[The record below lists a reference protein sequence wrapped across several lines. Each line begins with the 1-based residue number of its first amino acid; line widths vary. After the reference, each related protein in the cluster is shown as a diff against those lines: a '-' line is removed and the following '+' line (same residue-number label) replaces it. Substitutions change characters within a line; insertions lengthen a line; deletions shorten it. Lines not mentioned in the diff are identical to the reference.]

1 MLCFLLIRHFVGVT
15 VLYLSSNCY
24 SVTECDHWGLFNPRV
39 SLHYACESLLAA
51 KVCLAVPS
59 GLRPQLRSSV
69 ITLELNMSAMEECG
83 TSFHLDSNSKF
94 ESKPGTEE
102 NSMPNCASWYISSS
116 PGADSGDSDSDI
128 IENYFAVEKTEKVQQ
143 EGPIGEPPPVFQGL
157 GGAAAVMAA
166 HGTSFVASGSAASI
180 ESHAQQLIQQHSLE
194 NSFYVVDLG
203 AVVRLHLA
211 WCQAMPR
218 VQPFYAVKCHPN
230 PAVMGVLAALGTGFD
245 CASQEE
251 IRAVTSLGVSPDRI
265 IYAHPCKPPGQIR
278 YAAANNVS
286 LTTFDTESELHKM
299 ARWHPSCN
307 LVLRI
312 RADDT
317 QARCQLG
324 NKFGADPVD
333 ALALLGTA
341 KDLGLNVVGVSFHVG
356 SGATNPHAFTA
367 AILLARKV
375 FDMGSA
381 LGFNMTL
388 LDIGGGFCGGNFD
401 EGGNVDL
408 GGVPAAVNSALEE
421 YFSGEAN
428 EDVRVIAEPGRYCCC
443 PSTPLYWQAAYMHC
457 EQCLYDIC
465 LSHWSATSV
474 KFTWCGFRAYRQQL
488 LLAS

>member
-1 MLCFLLIRHFVGVT
+1 
-15 VLYLSSNCY
+15 
-24 SVTECDHWGLFNPRV
+24 
-39 SLHYACESLLAA
+39 
-51 KVCLAVPS
+51 
-59 GLRPQLRSSV
+59 
-69 ITLELNMSAMEECG
+69 MEECG
-83 TSFHLDSNSKF
+83 ASFHLDSDSKF
-94 ESKPGTEE
+94 DSKPGAEE
-102 NSMPNCASWYISSS
+102 NSMPNYASWYISSS

-166 HGTSFVASGSAASI
+166 HSTAFVASGSAGAI
-180 ESHAQQLIQQHSLE
+180 ESHAQRLIQQNSLE

-203 AVVRLHLA
+203 AVVRLHKA

-278 YAAANNVS
+278 YAAAHDIS
-286 LTTFDTESELHKM
+286 LTTFDTESELQKM
-299 ARWHPSCN
+299 AQWHPSCN

-341 KDLGLNVVGVSFHVG
+341 KDLGLSVVGVSFHVG

-375 FDMGSA
+375 FDMGNA

-401 EGGNVDL
+401 DNGNVDL

-428 EDVRVIAEPGRYCCC
+428 ENVRVIAEPGRYNL
-443 PSTPLYWQAAYMHC
+443 PH
-457 EQCLYDIC
+457 
-465 LSHWSATSV
+465 
-474 KFTWCGFRAYRQQL
+474 
-488 LLAS
+488 

>member
-1 MLCFLLIRHFVGVT
+1 MPQVADALTYYTWHIPESRSGQSRHQVPHGDEVSPGST
-15 VLYLSSNCY
+15 NGPSS
-24 SVTECDHWGLFNPRV
+24 F
-39 SLHYACESLLAA
+39 HYGCWLGPAGSNSSRP
-51 KVCLAVPS
+51 CLAVVCTANCV
-59 GLRPQLRSSV
+59 GRYLSV
-69 ITLELNMSAMEECG
+69 ADKHTMSAMEECT
-83 TSFHLDSNSKF
+83 TSFSIGNEGKF
-94 ESKPGTEE
+94 ESKSGAG
-102 NSMPNCASWYISSS
+102 NSMPNYASWYISSS

-166 HGTSFVASGSAASI
+166 HSTAFVASGSAASI
-180 ESHAQQLIQQHSLE
+180 EAHAQQLIQQHGLE

-203 AVVRLHLA
+203 AVVRLHKA
-211 WCQAMPR
+211 WCQSMPR

-278 YAAANNVS
+278 YAAAHDIS
-286 LTTFDTESELHKM
+286 LTTFDTESELHKI

-341 KDLGLNVVGVSFHVG
+341 KDLGLSVVGVSFHVG

-375 FDMGSA
+375 FDMGNA
-381 LGFNMTL
+381 LGFNMSL

-401 EGGNVDL
+401 DNGNVDL

-421 YFSGEAN
+421 YFSGDAN
-428 EDVRVIAEPGRYCCC
+428 ADVRIIAEPGR
-443 PSTPLYWQAAYMHC
+443 
-457 EQCLYDIC
+457 
-465 LSHWSATSV
+465 
-474 KFTWCGFRAYRQQL
+474 
-488 LLAS
+488 